1 MLQTNRLNPVYW
13 IRRFNKEQSDV
24 PKFDW
29 LDHIRGFWNII
40 YFFFLFLLPLQWWWW
55 WLVPRARSLAL
66 RLTLGVSLRLLPVP
80 LLSPAEDGQ
89 GDEEQPDHHQEE
101 AAQEDEEGGLQLL
114 VSLEL
119 RALTAG
125 REVSI
130 LFHQDQYTN
139 FSITRASE
147 ATHCHWLQPSKPWYF
162 TLISRFVFLFGI
174 STLIFPEL
182 EVLKVDT
189 FLEPSFLIWYT
200 AT

>member
-1 MLQTNRLNPVYW
+1 M
-13 IRRFNKEQSDV
+13 
-24 PKFDW
+24 
-29 LDHIRGFWNII
+29 
-40 YFFFLFLLPLQWWWW
+40 
-55 WLVPRARSLAL
+55 VPRARSLAL

-130 LFHQDQYTN
+130 LFHQECNKDLLIQQICHLVFFLMSPTLEIKNTSN
-139 FSITRASE
+139 F
-147 ATHCHWLQPSKPWYF
+147 
-162 TLISRFVFLFGI
+162 
-174 STLIFPEL
+174 
-182 EVLKVDT
+182 LKVT
-189 FLEPSFLIWYT
+189 KI
-200 AT
+200 